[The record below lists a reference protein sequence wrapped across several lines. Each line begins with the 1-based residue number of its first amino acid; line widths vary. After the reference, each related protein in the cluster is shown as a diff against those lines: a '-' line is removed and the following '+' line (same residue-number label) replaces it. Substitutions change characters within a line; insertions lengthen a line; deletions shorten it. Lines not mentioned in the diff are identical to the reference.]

1 MFITSVK
8 NNIDRFVA
16 IILVILMA
24 LMVINVSWQVA
35 SRYIFQNPSAFTDE
49 LARYMLIWVGMLGAA
64 YVAGKDEH
72 LAIDLIQAKLSFK
85 NQLKV
90 KIIIHVCVMIFAIV
104 AMVIG
109 GTNLVYITFILDQ
122 TSAALEIPL
131 AYVYIIIPISG
142 LLVIFYQ
149 AESIMKLSSNLKT
162 D

>member
-1 MFITSVK
+1 
-8 NNIDRFVA
+8 
-16 IILVILMA
+16 
-24 LMVINVSWQVA
+24 
-35 SRYIFQNPSAFTDE
+35 
-49 LARYMLIWVGMLGAA
+49 MLIWVGMLGAA